1 MMRAVRERPRVAAVT
16 VLGVVALV
24 LCGAA
29 LGALLVGG
37 RAEMPQTA
45 QVRLASAHQAT
56 REQTQLLDA
65 SRVEV
70 AEARAALARQT
81 RGSRELARTNA
92 RLQHKLWQARRGA
105 SSERRRRSS
114 RSGSAG

>member
-16 VLGVVALV
+16 ALGAVALM

-29 LGALLVGG
+29 LGALLAGG
-37 RAEMPQTA
+37 GAEIPQTA

-56 REQTQLLDA
+56 REQTRLLDA
-65 SRVEV
+65 ARVEV
-70 AEARAALARQT
+70 AEAHAALARQT
-81 RGSRELARTNA
+81 RRSRELPRTNA
-92 RLQHKLWQARRGA
+92 RQQHKLRQARRGA
-105 SSERRRRSS
+105 PSERRRRSS